1 MSHAERPDDQTEYLE
16 DQLEEGLEDSFPAS
30 DPPSVARRHRKPPPE
45 LLKSRGEADD
55 KPA

>member
-1 MSHAERPDDQTEYLE
+1 MSDAAPESENDDQTEYLE

-45 LLKSRGEADD
+45 LLKPRDGA
-55 KPA
+55 

>member
-1 MSHAERPDDQTEYLE
+1 MSDAAAEPDNDDQTEYLE

-45 LLKSRGEADD
+45 LLKPRDEA
-55 KPA
+55 